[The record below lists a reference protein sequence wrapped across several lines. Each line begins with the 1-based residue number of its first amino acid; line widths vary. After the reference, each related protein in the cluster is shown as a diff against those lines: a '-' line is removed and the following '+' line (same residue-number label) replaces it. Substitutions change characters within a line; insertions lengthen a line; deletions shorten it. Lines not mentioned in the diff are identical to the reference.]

1 MKKVGIITFHNSYNC
16 GSMLESYAIFKY
28 LLNKKLNVEIINFSN
43 QGQKNLYSVLEKNTN
58 IKKVIK
64 NILVY
69 PHRKQIENN
78 NRQYEEFKNRNFVL
92 SKEYNNSNEIKD
104 IYDIVVAGSD
114 QIWNITIPDAD
125 EAYFLNW
132 TKKAKKVAYAPS
144 FGARSIP
151 NYTNNPKKY
160 YDYLKKFDAISIREK
175 NGQKWIK
182 EYINKEVPILIDPT
196 LLLSES
202 DYESLLD
209 NNIKYPEKYIFFYSP
224 DFNSQ
229 ICKLVKKISK
239 KYKMPVITWSAKKY
253 YIRFVKRFGF
263 SLADYES
270 PSVYL
275 TLIKNASLVI
285 TTSFHGTI
293 FSSIYKKNFFVIK
306 NGEMFGDDDRV
317 KTLIEQLGL
326 KERLITAEFNDKF
339 DYMKKTNYK
348 KYDIELPLLQRKA
361 YEYIEKNIEDC
372 INETGK

>member
-1 MKKVGIITFHNSYNC
+1 MKKIGIITFHNSYNC
-16 GSMLESYAIFKY
+16 GSMLESYAILKY
-28 LLNKKLNVEIINFSN
+28 LLKKNLNVEIINFSN
-43 QGQKNLYSVLEKNTN
+43 DGQKNLYSVLEKNIN
-58 IKKVIK
+58 IRKVIK

-69 PHRKQIENN
+69 PHKKQIENN
-78 NRQYEEFKNRNFVL
+78 NKKYEEFKNKNFIL
-92 SKEYNNSNEIKD
+92 SKEYSSSSEIKD
-104 IYDIVVAGSD
+104 VYDVVVAGSD

-132 TKKAKKVAYAPS
+132 VIKAKKVAYAPS

-151 NYTNNPKKY
+151 NYTNTPEKY
-160 YDYLKKFDAISIREK
+160 YNYLKKFDALSIREK
-175 NGQKWIK
+175 NGKKWIK
-182 EYINKEVPILIDPT
+182 EYINKEVPLLVDPT

-202 DYESLLD
+202 DYEQLLD
-209 NNIKYPEKYIFFYSP
+209 KSIKYPEKYIFFYSP

-253 YIRFVKRFGF
+253 YIRFANRFGF
-263 SLADYES
+263 SLAEYEN
-270 PSVYL
+270 PSAYL
-275 TLIKNASLVI
+275 TLIKNASLII

-326 KERLITAEFNDKF
+326 EETLISANFDDKF
-339 DYMKKTNYK
+339 NYMKKTNYD
-348 KYDIELPLLQRKA
+348 KYNVELPLLQKKA
-361 YEYIEKNIEDC
+361 YKYIKENIEDY